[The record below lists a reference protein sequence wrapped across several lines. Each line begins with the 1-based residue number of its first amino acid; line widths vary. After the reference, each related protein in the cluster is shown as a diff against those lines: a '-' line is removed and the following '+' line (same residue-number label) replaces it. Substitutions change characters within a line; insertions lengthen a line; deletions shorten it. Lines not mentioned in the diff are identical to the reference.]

1 MKRKKN
7 FPVFLITFIICLA
20 FPRLASPQEMKARV
34 ILTGTQM
41 HLAPDA
47 QSQVIRSVPVGA
59 VLNISGQ
66 QGDWFKVDLPADDRG
81 FVVSGYIHSSAL
93 EMISGPPPAQRP
105 TPVPVEPYRTPQ
117 RQAPPPTYR
126 QPPARGG
133 MPLAFKVMAG
143 MALST
148 LATSEIEG
156 EGEDLDDWKQNLW
169 GPVLGIGIEVQKS
182 LGFEIDALYI
192 RKGMKLADSGTI
204 EGTDYDLS
212 VSVIVNQLSIPVLVK
227 LNLMQGGPPY
237 ILAGGEVGLVLSAKA
252 VYDIQATGYSDSG
265 SEDIKEDFKSMD
277 FGLVAGVGHELN
289 FLGYNIFLEAR
300 YHLGM
305 QDLNADS
312 EFAEADD
319 WVKSRSFV
327 FVAGVKF

>member
-1 MKRKKN
+1 MKRQN
-7 FPVFLITFIICLA
+7 LFPVLLITLIFYLLCPGLA
-20 FPRLASPQEMKARV
+20 PAQDIKARV
-34 ILTGTQM
+34 ILANTQM
-41 HLAPDA
+41 RLAPDT
-47 QSQVIRSVPVGA
+47 QSQVIRAVPIGA
-59 VLNISGQ
+59 VLTISGQ
-66 QGDWFKVDLPADDRG
+66 QGDWFKVDLPADERG

-93 EMISGPPPAQRP
+93 ELISGQPLERP
-105 TPVPVEPYRTPQ
+105 
-117 RQAPPPTYR
+117 QAPPPVQQYRPPQQQAPPPAYR

-133 MPLAFKVMAG
+133 MPLAFKVMGG
-143 MALST
+143 MGLST

-192 RKGMKLADSGTI
+192 RKGMKLANSGTI

-212 VSVIVNQLSIPVLVK
+212 VNVIVNQLSIPVLVK

-312 EFAEADD
+312 EYAEADD